1 MSCRRPHPDVGYS
14 LAVGRTVSALGVTFV
29 IGLTACAD
37 LPELR
42 PRDGGLAGQA
52 DAGPRHTDV
61 GAVQVDVGIDAG
73 PPHGE
78 PVCARPTASGVR
90 FREMGNALVLD
101 EASLTPLGDQLTFE
115 AWARFP
121 PPRALGVSGGPVF
134 GRQDEADGGLFLS
147 VRFDGSA
154 VLCVHRYNNASVAT
168 RICMAEVLPLD
179 EWLHL
184 ALVIDGA
191 SATLWVNG
199 AEVARGDLG
208 APLDPVAA
216 PVYGTIVGAG
226 WQPSLMRYQAT
237 GLFDI
242 DEFALHREVRYAAPF
257 TPPASLT
264 ANATTAGLYRL
275 DERGGATAADASGN
289 AQPATL
295 LASAWLDGCER
306 AAYFGDGADGA
317 VVVRGSVTLTRDMD
331 YEALRVDPLGEINT
345 GGHRVRVRGT
355 ATIDGTLRDDGAS
368 GSVGGRVLLQASHI
382 TGAGALAARGGDGLA
397 PGQAGAAGGEVRVI
411 TEDAALPATLTVSV
425 EGGAPSGD
433 GAQGSPGSLEV
444 LSVVVP

>member
-1 MSCRRPHPDVGYS
+1 MSCRRPPPDVGYN

-42 PRDGGLAGQA
+42 PRDGGLAGHA
-52 DAGPRHTDV
+52 DTGSRHSDV
-61 GAVQVDVGIDAG
+61 GAPPIDAGIDAG

-78 PVCARPTASGVR
+78 PVCVRPTASGVG
-90 FREMGNALVLD
+90 FRDNGNALVLD
-101 EASLTPLGDQLTFE
+101 EASLTPLGDRLTFE

-134 GRQDEADGGLFLS
+134 GRQDEADGGLFLN
-147 VRFDGSA
+147 VRFDGPA
-154 VLCVHRYNNASVAT
+154 VLCVHHYNNASVAT
-168 RICMAEVLPLD
+168 RICMAEALPLD

-226 WQPSLMRYQAT
+226 WQPSLMRYEAT

-242 DEFALHREVRYAAPF
+242 DEFAVHREVRYAAPF

-295 LASAWLDGCER
+295 LGSAWLDGCER
-306 AAYFGDGADGA
+306 VAYFGDGADGA
-317 VVVRGSVTLTRDMD
+317 VVVRGAVTLTRDMD
-331 YEALRVDPLGEINT
+331 YETLRVDPLGELNT
-345 GGHRVRVRGT
+345 DGHRVRVRGM
-355 ATIDGTLRDDGAS
+355 ATIDGALRADGAP
-368 GSVGGRVLLQASHI
+368 GTPGGRVLLQASHI
-382 TGAGALAARGGDGLA
+382 AGTGELAARGGDGLT
-397 PGQAGAAGGEVRVI
+397 PGQAGADGGEVRVV

-425 EGGAPSGD
+425 EGGAPSG
-433 GAQGSPGSLEV
+433 GSAQGSPGSV
-444 LSVVVP
+444 AVRSVTVP